1 MSGETLSPAE
11 LALIQALRG
20 LDYGAV
26 EATVH
31 DGRIV
36 RIERREKLRLDGDP
50 TAGTPAAFETTDLQV
65 RPKERSA
72 RGKGPRGSR

>member
-1 MSGETLSPAE
+1 MSGETLSSAE
-11 LALIQALRG
+11 LALLQALRG
-20 LDYGAV
+20 LSYGAV

-50 TAGTPAAFETTDLQV
+50 TAGTPAAFDTTDFQA

-72 RGKGPRGSR
+72 RGKGHRGSA